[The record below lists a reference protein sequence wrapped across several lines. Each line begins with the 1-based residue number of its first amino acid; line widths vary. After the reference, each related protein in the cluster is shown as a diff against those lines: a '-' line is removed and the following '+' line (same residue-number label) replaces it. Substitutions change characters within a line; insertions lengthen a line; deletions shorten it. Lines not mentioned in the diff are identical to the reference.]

1 VKALLLQLLLP
12 PLVFIA
18 PWLPCA
24 AKGEW
29 LSFSVVLMIWAL
41 GWCTTLL
48 LWAGPGFILLVTLGI
63 MSVARARFSI

>member
-1 VKALLLQLLLP
+1 VKALLLQLLL
-12 PLVFIA
+12 IA